1 MSHGENQPVI
11 VVEKSS
17 GIGAFLWGAVIG
29 AGVALLLAPRTGEE
43 TRAELRS
50 KGRQLRA
57 KAEDTADDLHTRLE
71 DGYEKAK
78 SRVEEK
84 FERTR
89 RNLSETRAG
98 ARDAVKAGKA
108 AVHSARE
115 ELESRLADAKLARN
129 EESEA
134 DLDIDDIDSD
144 EEDAVVSEDEAT
156 A

>member
-1 MSHGENQPVI
+1 MSHGEHQPVI

-17 GIGAFLWGAVIG
+17 GIGSFLWGIVIG

-50 KGRQLRA
+50 RGRRLRD

-78 SRVEEK
+78 ARVEEK
-84 FERTR
+84 FEHTR

-115 ELESRLADAKLARN
+115 ELDRRLADAKSARN

>member
-1 MSHGENQPVI
+1 M
-11 VVEKSS
+11 
-17 GIGAFLWGAVIG
+17 
-29 AGVALLLAPRTGEE
+29 
-43 TRAELRS
+43 
-50 KGRQLRA
+50 
-57 KAEDTADDLHTRLE
+57 AEDTADDLHCRLE

-78 SRVEEK
+78 AQVEEK

-89 RNLSETRAG
+89 QNLGETRDG
-98 ARDAVKAGKA
+98 ARDAVRAGKA

-144 EEDAVVSEDEAT
+144 DEDAVVSEDEAT